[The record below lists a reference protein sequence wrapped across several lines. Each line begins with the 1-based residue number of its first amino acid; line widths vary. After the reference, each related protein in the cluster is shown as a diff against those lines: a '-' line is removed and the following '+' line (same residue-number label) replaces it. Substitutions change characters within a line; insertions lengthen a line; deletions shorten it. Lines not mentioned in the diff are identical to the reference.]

1 MDKIWYRNPSK
12 SEVIG
17 RCDGDEKTN
26 DYAEPTKSQ
35 KLKKSEIFCFIV
47 LLHKVVYTMWSL
59 KWAVLTAVYLHM
71 NNLSNTECN
80 LTWIDEISNV
90 NNIQYADMLV
100 EINE

>member
-47 LLHKVVYTMWSL
+47 LLHKVVYTM
-59 KWAVLTAVYLHM
+59 
-71 NNLSNTECN
+71 
-80 LTWIDEISNV
+80 
-90 NNIQYADMLV
+90 
-100 EINE
+100 